1 MKETIVRFRGA
12 ALLALVA
19 VGGAAAPAAAQSHAP
34 SPAKESRVF
43 FAVGGGLGQYHHS
56 TEAVRFKH
64 PLFGPETGE
73 IAADYH
79 GGHGLAWEVSAGIG
93 VAGNFAVGV
102 SAGRLAFDRSADL
115 VGKLPH
121 PLAFD
126 RLRTVEGIAESLAN
140 SELALDVEARWLIE
154 LSHDLEVTLFAGPSF
169 VRLTTE
175 LVTGMQFDQAYPY
188 DGAAFAGTDR
198 HEWTKTLVGGHAGA
212 EVAFYVSEGW
222 GVGGTVRY
230 RSASGE
236 LDRGDGLTTPLE
248 AGGLQALAGLRLRF

>member
-1 MKETIVRFRGA
+1 MRDSLFRFPGA
-12 ALLALVA
+12 ALLALA
-19 VGGAAAPAAAQSHAP
+19 FVGGAAGPAAAQSHAP
-34 SPAKESRVF
+34 SSTKESRLF

-56 TEAVRFKH
+56 TEVVHFDH

-73 IAADYH
+73 IGVDYH
-79 GGHGLAWEVSAGIG
+79 GGNGLVWEVSAGFRVG
-93 VAGNFAVGV
+93 GNFALGV

-126 RLRTVEGIAESLAN
+126 QPRTVEGAAESLAN
-140 SELALDVEARWLIE
+140 SELALDLEARWLIE
-154 LSHDLEVTLFAGPSF
+154 VRHDLEIALFAGPSF

-175 LVTGMQFDQAYPY
+175 LVTGMQFDQGYPY
-188 DGAAFAGTDR
+188 HEATFAGADR

-212 EVAFYVSEGW
+212 DVTFYVSEGW
-222 GVGGTVRY
+222 GLGGAVRY

-236 LDRGDGLTTPLE
+236 LDHGEGLTTPLE
-248 AGGLQALAGLRLRF
+248 AGGLQALAGLRFRF